1 MKNSIIQ
8 KTSSLAA
15 CVLFGLQLS
24 PALAT
29 TFTLTDGN
37 SEATVDSM
45 SQAGMSNW
53 SVDGTDYLKQQW
65 FWFRSNQVQ
74 LASIDNLDLVQE
86 TQANPNEL
94 QLRYGT
100 AATVWLDV
108 SYELIGGQN
117 GSGTATLN
125 ENIRI
130 TNNGNQNLT
139 FDFFQYSDFDLDPQG
154 QDSVEITNGDT
165 ATQMGAQ
172 ASMTEEVTSITPTSR
187 VETNLSPNTKNSLN
201 TDLNYDLMNF
211 FSDTAG
217 PGDVTSAFQ
226 WEGTIGQGGSFIIT
240 KTKTL
245 SVPPEPIPEP
255 STLLLFG
262 TGLLMAGLA
271 RLKHRQ

>member
-1 MKNSIIQ
+1 MKYSIIK

-65 FWFRSNQVQ
+65 FWFRSDQVQ
-74 LASIDNLDLVQE
+74 LASINNLPLAQE
-86 TQANPNEL
+86 MNPNANEL

-100 AATVWLDV
+100 AGTFWLDV
-108 SYELIGGQN
+108 SYELIGGPN
-117 GSGTATLN
+117 GSGTAWLT
-125 ENIRI
+125 ENIEI
-130 TNNGNQNLT
+130 TNNGNENLI

-165 ATQMGAQ
+165 ATQNGAQ

-187 VETNLSPNTKNSLN
+187 VEANFSPNTKNSLN
-201 TDLNYDLMNF
+201 TDPNYDLMKF
-211 FSDTAG
+211 FSDMAG
-217 PGDVTSAFQ
+217 PGDVTSSFQ
-226 WEGTIGQGGSFIIT
+226 WEGAIGQGGSFIIT

-245 SVPPEPIPEP
+245 SVPPEPLPEP
-255 STLLLFG
+255 STILLFG

-271 RLKHRQ
+271 RLKYRK